1 MKLQEFNMDTLEEC
15 SPFDREKALDIYH
28 DWVKRQRETDREFMK
43 REQDKIYR
51 FKNRER
57 IRRYDRDYKK
67 RKIILKPILTR
78 NCLFCNGEF
87 QTNRNDKK
95 YCCLRHSNYG
105 SARRYKELHKI
116 EIKKR
121 RSEFYLKN
129 KEIYREKGLISHRKY
144 YYKNRNKLIE
154 KGKEY
159 YRKHREQILE
169 KLKNEREGLK

>member
-67 RKIILKPILTR
+67 RKIILKLILTR
-78 NCLFCNGEF
+78 NCLFCNSEF
-87 QTNRNDKK
+87 QTKRNNKK
-95 YCCLRHSNYG
+95 YCCLRHSNSG
-105 SARRYKELHKI
+105 SARRYRELHNI

-121 RSEFYLKN
+121 RQEFYLKN
-129 KEIYREKGLISHRKY
+129 KERHRDKI
-144 YYKNRNKLIE
+144 IE
-154 KGKEY
+154 KAKKY

-169 KLKNEREGLK
+169 KLKNKREGLK